1 MIAGTI
7 TLRVEGLEAVASQLG
22 AFDAK
27 TARNIL
33 RRSTAAGARIIRDK
47 IKETAPVAASPHKR
61 AWGIIPPGT
70 IKRSPV
76 AVWAR
81 ELSEQTDQV
90 YIVTL
95 RRGKKHQRASKA
107 NKDAYYWPWV
117 EYGHKIVPRKA
128 KGSAKQSWKARRSE
142 ATRMVAPRPFF
153 NPAVDASSSA
163 ASAAIV
169 ERLKQEIV
177 KAIL

>member
-1 MIAGTI
+1 MITGTI
-7 TLRVEGLEAVASQLG
+7 TLRVEGLEAIANQLG
-22 AFDAK
+22 AFDAR

-47 IKETAPVAASPHKR
+47 IKETAPVATSPHKR
-61 AWGIIPPGT
+61 AWGVIPPGT

-76 AVWAR
+76 SVWAR
-81 ELSEQTDQV
+81 ELSVQDDQV

-128 KGSAKQSWKARRSE
+128 KNSANQTWKARRTS
-142 ATRMVAPRPFF
+142 ATRMVEPRPFF
-153 NPAVDASSSA
+153 IPAVNASSEA

-169 ERLKQEIV
+169 DRLKQEIV
-177 KAIL
+177 KAMT